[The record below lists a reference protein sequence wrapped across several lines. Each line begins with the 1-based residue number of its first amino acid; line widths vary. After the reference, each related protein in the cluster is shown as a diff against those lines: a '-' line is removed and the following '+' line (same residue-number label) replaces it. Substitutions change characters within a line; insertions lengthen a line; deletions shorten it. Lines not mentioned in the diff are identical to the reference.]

1 LQPSRTGKRRDAITG
16 WIESFYSH
24 NFFGGALLI
33 RSAVKYIRSP
43 AGLALLLLLL
53 TLFLFWGGG
62 WYILEVLKDSKE
74 LDLGQRL
81 RGIGETAASVR
92 LNGQIFLLLE
102 RAATAEEYNEDL
114 LGEFQTLQK
123 SLKDLKDKN
132 GLRSVLMI
140 DVEKQVLVDAESEFS
155 IGEEY
160 PLLTLDKEEIEKAF
174 SGSASATPLY
184 RIGENP
190 FKRCYVPLYNS
201 QNEVTS
207 VLRLEASRD
216 YFNDILRVKKHIY
229 WIGTIV
235 VCLLILIAMLF
246 YNLLKSLLKT
256 EETLALADRL
266 RSLGTLA
273 AGFAHEIRN
282 PLSIIRATAES
293 ISEELPGEAEQQSLL
308 RSIVDETDRLNQLMT
323 QFLQFAKPLPSD
335 DKNPSCDIRKIIPSA
350 LSMLQKDFEKKSIPL
365 KVNLEADLPPLPMD
379 ERSLRQI
386 LLNLVINAGEAID
399 SQGEIEVSARRKKN
413 YIRIEVT
420 DTGRGILE
428 KSKTRVFDPFYT
440 TKDKGTG
447 LGLFVTRMLVERA
460 RGRIFISDNSKK
472 GTTVSLE
479 IPIS

>member
-1 LQPSRTGKRRDAITG
+1 MI
-16 WIESFYSH
+16 FY
-24 NFFGGALLI
+24 GGAALI

-43 AGLALLLLLL
+43 AGLAFLLLLL
-53 TLFLFWGGG
+53 TLFLFGGGG

-81 RGIGETAASVR
+81 RGIGETAESVR
-92 LNGQIFLLLE
+92 LNGETFILLE
-102 RAATAEEYNEDL
+102 RAATVAEFNEDL
-114 LGEFQTLQK
+114 LGEYLPLQK
-123 SLKDLKDKN
+123 TLKDLKDKN
-132 GLRSVLMI
+132 GLRSVLLI
-140 DVEKQVLVDAESEFS
+140 DAEKRVLVDADSEFS

-174 SGSASATPLY
+174 TGNASATPLY
-184 RIGENP
+184 RVGDNP
-190 FKRCYVPLYNS
+190 FKRCYIPLYNS
-201 QNEVTS
+201 QNEVTA

-235 VCLLILIAMLF
+235 VCLLILVAMLF

-256 EETLALADRL
+256 EETLALTDRL

-293 ISEELPGEAEQQSLL
+293 VSEELPGEAEQQVLL
-308 RSIVDETDRLNQLMT
+308 HSIVDETDRLNQLMT

-335 DKNPSCDIRKIIPSA
+335 DKNTSCDIQKIIPSVLA
-350 LSMLQKDFEKKSIPL
+350 MLRKDYEKKSIPL
-365 KVNLEADLPPLPMD
+365 KLNLEPELPPLNMD

-399 SQGEIEVSARRKKN
+399 SQGEIEISAKRKKN
-413 YIRIEVT
+413 YIRIEVI
-420 DTGRGILE
+420 DTGRGIPD

-440 TKDKGTG
+440 TKDKGSG

-460 RGRIFISDNSKK
+460 RGRISISDNNKE
-472 GTTVSLE
+472 GTTVTLE